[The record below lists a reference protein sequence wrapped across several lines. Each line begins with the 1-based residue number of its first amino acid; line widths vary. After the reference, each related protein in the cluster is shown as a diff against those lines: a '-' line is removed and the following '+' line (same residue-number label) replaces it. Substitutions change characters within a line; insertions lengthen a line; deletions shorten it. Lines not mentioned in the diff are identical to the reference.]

1 MAHQQ
6 YRPRGLPH
14 EKKVLCFSMPRR
26 RQKEQGRALEQSASR
41 ATTYRRSESLA
52 SSTLLTAHLAISSS
66 PTPADVNNPLP
77 LLLSE
82 VGKNTCDKPASLRS
96 LLRNRH
102 SRNRDPSHLQS
113 ESHSQR
119 QQHSFISNSLHLGM
133 QSQNPCVHSCSTLYL
148 HCEDNDAA
156 TSSGAASPPLACS
169 DAESDQYQI
178 ECQSYSA
185 QCEHH
190 PSLRQ
195 RAISMDPYAKTTPP
209 HVYTS
214 PSTTTVTTT
223 TRNCSSS
230 KP

>member
-1 MAHQQ
+1 
-6 YRPRGLPH
+6 
-14 EKKVLCFSMPRR
+14 MPRR

-133 QSQNPCVHSCSTLYL
+133 QSQNPCVHLVARSICIARTTMLR
-148 HCEDNDAA
+148 
-156 TSSGAASPPLACS
+156 
-169 DAESDQYQI
+169 
-178 ECQSYSA
+178 
-185 QCEHH
+185 
-190 PSLRQ
+190 LRQ
-195 RAISMDPYAKTTPP
+195 AQRVLRSPAQTLRATNIKSNASLTLRNVNTTHRCDKEPSQWIPTPRPRLPTSTHPHRLPP
-209 HVYTS
+209 
-214 PSTTTVTTT
+214 
-223 TRNCSSS
+223 
-230 KP
+230 